1 MMAHLISQ
9 FVPMFVILIVVVA
22 VLGAFSGKLGG
33 ATSFRAR
40 ALMTPAEVA
49 FWRVLCEVVSPWHIA
64 PQVSMGALLTTTGS
78 SDRSGHQSARNKFD
92 RKIVDF
98 VLLDDNGQ
106 VRLLIELDD
115 RTHVGERDAAR
126 DRMTAT
132 AGYKTLRVTGRLK
145 RDSEA
150 LRTAVRAA
158 L

>member
-1 MMAHLISQ
+1 MAHSGGELVPLI
-9 FVPMFVILIVVVA
+9 FLLFIIVA
-22 VLGAFSGKLGG
+22 ISGAFSSKLRG
-33 ATSFRAR
+33 AASFRAR

-64 PQVSMGALLTTTGS
+64 PQVSMGALLATTSS
-78 SDRSGHQSARNKFD
+78 SDRSAHRSARNRFD

-98 VLLDDNGQ
+98 VLLDDDGQ
-106 VRLLIELDD
+106 VRLLIEFDD
-115 RTHVGERDAAR
+115 RTHVGERDAVR

-145 RDSEA
+145 RDREA
-150 LRTAVRAA
+150 LRSAVRGA